1 MIMDKKKRL
10 KIQSIYDKF
19 HKEFYS
25 EKYKAVRDALKS
37 ISLREKN
44 NSKHLHDLGKFV
56 IFYSLP
62 TVSPK
67 IVVIGNNPSWFHPS
81 NSTLAKENLD
91 DVAEKIPT
99 INSYEKHRHKFGDAL
114 INIFNEIGR
123 EHWIDEI
130 VGLNRFWIQTGG
142 KGTKELKK
150 ECKSKK
156 KYQDLKNLCEK
167 YTKELVEILNPKLII
182 LLGKPAQKIYKPII
196 NNSFYNPNDSK
207 ASFIFA
213 LHPTAPRHEAWKQTA
228 DEIYTFLDEN
238 EINY

>member
-99 INSYEKHRHKFGDAL
+99 INSYKEHGHKFGDAL

>member
-1 MIMDKKKRL
+1 MDKKKRL